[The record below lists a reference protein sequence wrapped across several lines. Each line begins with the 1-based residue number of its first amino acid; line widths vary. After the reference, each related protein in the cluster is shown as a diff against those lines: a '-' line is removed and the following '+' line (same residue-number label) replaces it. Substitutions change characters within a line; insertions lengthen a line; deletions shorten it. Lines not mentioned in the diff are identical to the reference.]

1 MYERYQKLLEKNNVT
16 NYRVSKETGIT
27 QTTLSNWK
35 TGKITP
41 KTNTLKKIANYFGV
55 SVSYFTDDTE
65 PHESK
70 VALEFGNRLKYLR
83 NSKGLM
89 QEELAEIIKT
99 TNATISKYENGHI
112 EPNLETLQL
121 LADFFDV
128 SIDYLLCKTNVRHQH
143 DVLAFSTT
151 GDLSEEELDEV
162 RKYINYLKSQRNEDD

>member
-1 MYERYQKLLEKNNVT
+1 MYERYEKLLEKNNVT

-41 KTNTLKKIANYFGV
+41 KTSTLKKIANYFGV

-65 PHESK
+65 PQESK
-70 VALEFGNRLKYLR
+70 IALEFGNRLKYLR
-83 NSKGLM
+83 KSKGLL

-99 TNATISKYENGHI
+99 TNATVSKYENGQI

-128 SIDYLLCKTNVRHQH
+128 SVDYLLCKTNVRHQH
-143 DVLAFSTT
+143 EVLAFSTT
-151 GDLSEEELDEV
+151 GDLTEEEIEEV
-162 RKYINYLKSQRNEDD
+162 RKYIEFLRTKRDD